1 MLLVDPV
8 AAVVSCETSYTY
20 KYARECNTDIWYRY
34 NLIRDGS
41 SVSPQFPSATRMS
54 DIWHHAHRHEQWK
67 RAASLVA
74 FVKDLKLA
82 LALKIRPDQSQAFE
96 EVNNSQAFT
105 VGKKK

>member
-1 MLLVDPV
+1 MVQAYHP
-8 AAVVSCETSYTY
+8 
-20 KYARECNTDIWYRY
+20 NFHQ
-34 NLIRDGS
+34 
-41 SVSPQFPSATRMS
+41 PTRMS

-105 VGKKK
+105 VGKKKTHLFLNEQLAGAPRHVCTKFRANIRRADCVGPISSHI